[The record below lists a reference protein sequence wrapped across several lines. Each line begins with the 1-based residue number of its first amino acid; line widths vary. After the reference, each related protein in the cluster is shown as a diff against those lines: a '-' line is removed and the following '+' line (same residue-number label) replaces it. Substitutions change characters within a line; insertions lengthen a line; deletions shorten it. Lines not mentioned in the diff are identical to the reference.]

1 MKMEQSRNTGGNSS
15 SISIRKARSQKCA
28 TDTNEHEKLP
38 IPILE
43 IEALRTIGRLVQTIR
58 AKIESESRI
67 LK

>member
-1 MKMEQSRNTGGNSS
+1 MHRSRNSVGNSS
-15 SISIRKARSQKCA
+15 SISIRKARSQRCA
-28 TDTNEHEKLP
+28 TDTNEYEKLP

-43 IEALRTIGRLVQTIR
+43 IEALRTIGRLVRTIR

>member
-1 MKMEQSRNTGGNSS
+1 MKTSRNAVENSS
-15 SISIRKARSQKCA
+15 SVSIRKAPLQRCA
-28 TDTNEHEKLP
+28 TDTSEYEKLP

-43 IEALRTIGRLVQTIR
+43 IEALRTIGRLVRTIR